1 MIKKKFFAI
10 ALLALSMVFTLIVG
24 AEDAAVSAEP
34 STTSPEDP
42 SATPRMPEMPEGLNP
57 DAALLAR
64 LSGLFNVEDPTSVYD
79 FSVDDN
85 NVEFILDGTWEVRL
99 DSFININ
106 FIDGTPVMAFT
117 PPVFSQAVD
126 LSSWVLINNTW
137 YFESSFA
144 EEFTK
149 NTVAV
154 GYIGGEDDV
163 IRHVRLGNSGITFP
177 GTYSFVTVGGGT
189 AIAPGAM
196 GTFAGKNWSADA
208 LVRYD
213 AAASR
218 ELVLAGMNEVTDEFV
233 PITSFVRGKWFV
245 LPEAPVSNVVD
256 VYVTDEDGSYRD
268 SSSRAPGRRWRKLDH
283 AEFIVHGTDGILE
296 LKTETSESVAVIYY
310 GNYASGTLPGAALL
324 GFVTTTWN
332 FFDGLPLTMPAGYL
346 PNPTDAGFVAN
357 VADRFLATIAGSSAL
372 LVRERGHFSPF
383 ELGSRYHADGSE
395 PVLVYT
401 GTGITP
407 DYLDVIDYEG
417 VYAEVSRNDRH
428 AGTGIRD
435 PENRYPLAQ
444 EFPFLYLPSG
454 GGQRADTDLAVRSR
468 TWKPITTIALGANAI
483 AGTIQITRNGI
494 ADTAFSFD
502 ESSGIL
508 TLERLPSM
516 NENVRITWLDTDEG
530 ARNATLT
537 LAGGIQWNV
546 TDALSFFTATAFK
559 WNIAKSGFTDESEQS
574 PGSFVLSTGTKYAGP
589 FVTASTAFAFDV
601 SVPDTTGYYRALG
614 MDSGTDTLYPSDV
627 WYQTIPDEIEPVL
640 GLPANAAAV
649 TLQLADRVTTSG
661 TDGDQPG
668 TVSDSSMTGS
678 VLNLTCSMTS
688 LDSWAGADILTGDEA
703 DTDWAS
709 VSTAS
714 ISLKNPG
721 SNADFYIYLQLGT
734 GMTDYCEDP
743 ETVRTWRLDTPPAGS
758 GWVTRT
764 VVLTDAD
771 RTALSAGQNMR
782 LIVIPSGAV
791 IPSPATPL
799 EVSLRSGMIAY
810 TDTGFKAIAEPQFS
824 GTTGKLTVAETND
837 PAPKTL
843 VNAEGDVTRRFNS
856 GRTNTVLVTRFTPE
870 AAPDPVTDTIT
881 VSRHVTA
888 LPLAS
893 YAELS
898 FFVYA
903 ETIPSDPPDSLV
915 RLELT
920 RPESSRAGKKT
931 ALILEITASSLTAGQ
946 WQKITVDLDS
956 RSVSIDDSSVSQAKA
971 RVVSID
977 RDVLPTRLAFVLED
991 WPAPALPPAAGEY
1004 AYTVAFDELYLH
1016 ESEKIYT
1023 IRNKSEFAWKKSGAV
1038 LSAGNTA
1045 IISDPRIAL
1054 TAESSV
1060 RNDGSN
1066 SAVSGTADG
1075 GLSIFRAR
1083 ADGTITASSATTRV
1097 ADSTSH
1103 SVTVPVGPVSLK
1115 ENFNSDFIG
1124 NDFKRDNSISL
1135 SGPIGAGVSTSVDLQ
1150 GRNLARNASFSL
1162 APRFPVTGIGT
1173 FSLSGKS
1180 LFSQTG
1186 TSPQTDITDA
1196 SWGNLWRDTLWYSL
1210 STGENDALK
1219 RSGKTSAQ
1227 AAWMAPSGSGITF
1240 DADGTSSYAA
1250 SSSVSIGSTYTYT
1263 LAFPLK
1269 LGYSTLTPSWKRSAS
1284 ESRAIVAGGSY
1295 SSDTEFLS
1303 GSFSRLSYA
1312 FKTAPFAD
1320 LFADDIAER
1329 IADYGTYDRKFGNR
1343 YALAWSRPSMG
1354 KTSDLWVPSTIDSSI
1369 ARDTATDATVT
1380 NVNDEWT
1387 ATVRIGLSALN
1398 VAGAYGSHRIFGW
1411 YDQDE
1416 ISQLY
1421 SWNGVWGTSYF
1432 TWNVDTWH
1440 SVMLFFTGSGTL
1452 VTENAFHYDSPDIAG
1467 KGKLYRDT
1475 IRVVWKRPGK
1485 DSFLTTIAMRWTKLP
1500 LTTTREESLSCTVTR
1515 SETNSSAFSYD
1526 HTLKTGIGANG
1537 EVSVTGGTSYSH
1549 NSDGLTTVEL
1559 RMGVGGKV
1567 SY

>member
-1 MIKKKFFAI
+1 MMKKKFFAI
-10 ALLALSMVFTLIVG
+10 ALLALSMVFTPVVG
-24 AEDAAVSAEP
+24 AEDAAVPEEP
-34 STTSPEDP
+34 STTAPADP

-79 FSVDDN
+79 FNIDDN

-99 DSFININ
+99 DSFVHIT
-106 FIDGTPVMAFT
+106 FVDGTPVMAFT

-154 GYIGGEDDV
+154 GYIGGDDDV
-163 IRHVRLGNSGITFP
+163 IKHVRLGNSGITFP

-196 GTFAGKNWSADA
+196 GTFAGKNWSGDA

-218 ELVLAGMNEVTDEFV
+218 ELVLAGMNEVMDEYV

-245 LPEAPVSNVVD
+245 LPEAPVSGAVD

-268 SSSRAPGRRWRKLDH
+268 SSSRAPGRRWRKLDR
-283 AEFIVHGTDGILE
+283 AEYIVHGTDGILE
-296 LKTETSESVAVIYY
+296 LGTETSESVAVVYY
-310 GNYASGTLPGAALL
+310 GNYASGTSPGTALL

-332 FFDGLPLTMPAGYL
+332 FFFDLPGDMPAGYL
-346 PNPTDAGFVAN
+346 PPPGPGFVAN
-357 VADRFLATIAGSSAL
+357 VADRFLATIGGSTAL

-383 ELGSRYHADGSE
+383 ELGSRYRSDGSE
-395 PVLVYT
+395 PVLVYP

-444 EFPFLYLPSG
+444 DFPFLYLPSG

-483 AGTIQITRNGI
+483 AGTILVTRNGI

-516 NENVRITWLDTDEG
+516 NENLRITWLDTDEG

-537 LAGGIQWNV
+537 LAGGIQWNA

-574 PGSFVLSTGTKYAGP
+574 PGSFVLSTGTKYSGP

-601 SVPDTTGYYRALG
+601 SVPDTTGHYRALG
-614 MDSGTDTLYPSDV
+614 MDSGTDTLYPSDD
-627 WYQTIPDEIEPVL
+627 WYKTTPDEIEPFL
-640 GLPANAAAV
+640 GLPQTSV
-649 TLQLADRVTTSG
+649 SRTLLLADRVTTSG
-661 TDGDQPG
+661 TDGDKPG
-668 TVSDSSMTGS
+668 TVSDSAMKGS
-678 VLNLTCSMTS
+678 ILNLTCSMTS
-688 LDSWAGADILTGDEA
+688 VNSWAGADILTGDKA

-709 VSTAS
+709 ASTAS

-721 SNADFYIYLQLGT
+721 STADFDIYLQLGT
-734 GMTDYCEDP
+734 GLTDYCEDP

-758 GWVTRT
+758 GWVTRS

-771 RTALSAGQNMR
+771 RTALSAGRNMR
-782 LIVIPSGAV
+782 LIVIPSATALPP
-791 IPSPATPL
+791 PSTATPL
-799 EVSLRSGMIAY
+799 EVSLRSGMIAF
-810 TDTGFKAIAEPQFS
+810 TDTGFKSSAEPQFS
-824 GTTGKLTVAETND
+824 LGTGKLTVAETND

-843 VNAEGDVTRRFNS
+843 VNSEADITRRFNS

-870 AAPDPVTDTIT
+870 ADTDAII

-893 YAELS
+893 YTELS

-903 ETIPSDPPDSLV
+903 ATIPSGPSDSLV

-931 ALILEITASSLTAGQ
+931 ALVLEVVASSLTAGH

-956 RSVSIDDSSVSQAKA
+956 RSVSIDESSVSRAKA

-977 RDVLPTRLAFVLED
+977 RDVLPTRVAFMLED
-991 WPAPALPPAAGEY
+991 WPEPAMPPPAGEY

-1054 TAESSV
+1054 TADSSA

-1083 ADGTITASSATTRV
+1083 ADGTITASSGTTRV

-1115 ENFNSDFIG
+1115 ENYNSDFIG

-1135 SGPIGAGVSTSVDLQ
+1135 SGPLAAGVSTGVDLQ

-1162 APRFPVTGIGT
+1162 APRLPGTGIGT

-1186 TSPQTDITDA
+1186 ISPQADITDA
-1196 SWGNLWRDTLWYSL
+1196 SWGNLWRDSLRYSL
-1210 STGENDALK
+1210 STGEDDALK
-1219 RSGKTSAQ
+1219 RSEKTAAQ
-1227 AAWMAPSGSGITF
+1227 AAWIAPSGSGITF
-1240 DADGTSSYAA
+1240 DADGTSSYTA

-1284 ESRAIVAGGSY
+1284 ESRAIDAGGSY

-1303 GSFSRLSYA
+1303 GSFARLSYV

-1320 LFADDIAER
+1320 LYADDIAER
-1329 IADYGTYDRKFGNR
+1329 IADYGTYGREFENR
-1343 YALAWSRPSMG
+1343 YALAWNRPSMG
-1354 KTSDLWVPSTIDSSI
+1354 NTSDLWVPSTIDSSI
-1369 ARDTATDATVT
+1369 GRKTVTDATVT
-1380 NVNDEWT
+1380 NIRDERT
-1387 ATVRIGLSALN
+1387 ATVRLGLSALN
-1398 VAGAYGSHRIFGW
+1398 VAGAYGSHRIFDW

-1421 SWNGVWGTSYF
+1421 SWNGVWGPSYF

-1440 SVMLFFTGSGTL
+1440 SIMLFFAGTGTL
-1452 VTENAFHYDSPDIAG
+1452 VTENTFHYDSPDIAG

-1475 IRVVWKRPGK
+1475 IRIVWKRPGK
-1485 DSFLTTIAMRWTKLP
+1485 DSFLTAIAMRWTKFP
-1500 LTTTREESLSCTVTR
+1500 LTTTREESFSCTITR
-1515 SETNSSAFSYD
+1515 SETNSSAYSYD

-1537 EVSVTGGTSYSH
+1537 EVSVTGGSSYA
-1549 NSDGLTTVEL
+1549 NTADGLTTIEL